1 MLSVGSCGLLDYVCA
16 GGGPQMC
23 YLMSPSGRKSS
34 ALGRPVGLAN
44 KECIEV
50 KHLGLLRSV
59 KRVLASGS
67 LDPVLL
73 ETCLSVL
80 QLTE

>member
-1 MLSVGSCGLLDYVCA
+1 M
-16 GGGPQMC
+16 P
-23 YLMSPSGRKSS
+23 PSDRKSS

-50 KHLGLLRSV
+50 KHLGDLRSV
-59 KRVLASGS
+59 KRVLAYGS